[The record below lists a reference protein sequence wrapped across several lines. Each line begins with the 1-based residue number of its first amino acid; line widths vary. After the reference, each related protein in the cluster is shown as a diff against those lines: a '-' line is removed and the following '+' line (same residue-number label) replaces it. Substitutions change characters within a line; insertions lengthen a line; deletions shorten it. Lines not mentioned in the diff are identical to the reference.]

1 MFIFNI
7 PGIPSSRDGHQIHV
21 ALLYLLTFVIYT
33 LYFQQDNSKFFFL
46 LQTEYII
53 IDNNGLYKH
62 FKKNNFNNAAV
73 AQWLERSPREREVV
87 GSIPDRVIPK
97 TL

>member
-1 MFIFNI
+1 MC
-7 PGIPSSRDGHQIHV
+7 PQIQFPFKQ
-21 ALLYLLTFVIYT
+21 YLLNKT
-33 LYFQQDNSKFFFL
+33 LTRYCNNNNDDDKNNNN
-46 LQTEYII
+46 
-53 IDNNGLYKH
+53 DNNNNN
-62 FKKNNFNNAAV
+62 KNNNINNTELTAAV

>member
-1 MFIFNI
+1 MITGLHFDDRVFISFKNGPVMRGF
-7 PGIPSSRDGHQIHV
+7 PGQCKVFRDTWYRINAVG
-21 ALLYLLTFVIYT
+21 
-33 LYFQQDNSKFFFL
+33 S
-46 LQTEYII
+46 
-53 IDNNGLYKH
+53 
-62 FKKNNFNNAAV
+62 AAV

>member
-1 MFIFNI
+1 MTSSIMPAFLMTRVVFVHQNKSRMEENIMSYPNLIIYKQLLRFIM
-7 PGIPSSRDGHQIHV
+7 
-21 ALLYLLTFVIYT
+21 T
-33 LYFQQDNSKFFFL
+33 
-46 LQTEYII
+46 
-53 IDNNGLYKH
+53 
-62 FKKNNFNNAAV
+62 AAV

>member
-1 MFIFNI
+1 MKKE
-7 PGIPSSRDGHQIHV
+7 
-21 ALLYLLTFVIYT
+21 ALKMCLT
-33 LYFQQDNSKFFFL
+33 
-46 LQTEYII
+46 
-53 IDNNGLYKH
+53 
-62 FKKNNFNNAAV
+62 AAV

>member
-1 MFIFNI
+1 MLVE
-7 PGIPSSRDGHQIHV
+7 DG
-21 ALLYLLTFVIYT
+21 ALLFTQAFIT
-33 LYFQQDNSKFFFL
+33 
-46 LQTEYII
+46 
-53 IDNNGLYKH
+53 
-62 FKKNNFNNAAV
+62 AAV

>member
-1 MFIFNI
+1 MWHVCHAVQYYCNI
-7 PGIPSSRDGHQIHV
+7 QSTSETMYYIRHCITNISVGLPLIRYSIN
-21 ALLYLLTFVIYT
+21 LT
-33 LYFQQDNSKFFFL
+33 
-46 LQTEYII
+46 
-53 IDNNGLYKH
+53 
-62 FKKNNFNNAAV
+62 AAV

>member
-1 MFIFNI
+1 MT
-7 PGIPSSRDGHQIHV
+7 PPSTL
-21 ALLYLLTFVIYT
+21 AELY
-33 LYFQQDNSKFFFL
+33 
-46 LQTEYII
+46 
-53 IDNNGLYKH
+53 
-62 FKKNNFNNAAV
+62 AV